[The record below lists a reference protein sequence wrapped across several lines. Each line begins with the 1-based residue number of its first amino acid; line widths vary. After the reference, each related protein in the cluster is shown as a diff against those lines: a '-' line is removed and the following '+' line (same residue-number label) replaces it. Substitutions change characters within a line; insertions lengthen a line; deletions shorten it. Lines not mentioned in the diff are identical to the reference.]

1 MLTLVSTEGTEPKL
15 SNTST
20 LTKSTRLGI
29 PCYRPTETHIT
40 TFIFTFYLPPKQF
53 MYLVHVFHSSRM
65 TSLAKTFRRV
75 PYLPCKTTH
84 YYTNPCCILPLT
96 EHVNTWPFP
105 LPPHLPAQKNA
116 FYTLSI
122 SSHYRTAL
130 EHYERYRQLQSVK
143 TVH

>member
-1 MLTLVSTEGTEPKL
+1 MLTLVSTVGTEPKL
-15 SNTST
+15 SNTCT

-29 PCYRPTETHIT
+29 PCYRPTENHIT

-84 YYTNPCCILPLT
+84 YYTDPCCILPLT
-96 EHVNTWPFP
+96 EHVIPDPSFATA
-105 LPPHLPAQKNA
+105 PA
-116 FYTLSI
+116 
-122 SSHYRTAL
+122 SS
-130 EHYERYRQLQSVK
+130 EERLLYSFHFQPSQNSS
-143 TVH
+143 